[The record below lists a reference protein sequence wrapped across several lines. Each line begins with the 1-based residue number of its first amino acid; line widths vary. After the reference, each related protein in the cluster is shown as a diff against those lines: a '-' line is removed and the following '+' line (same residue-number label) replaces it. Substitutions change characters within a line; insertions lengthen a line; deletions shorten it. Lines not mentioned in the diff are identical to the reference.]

1 LAERVAVEDLVK
13 LAILLGSGE
22 LSLERKRE
30 ILASFVAAARK
41 SIDSWIERYV
51 ESRFPQPLAG
61 RVLYAVMGGKRLRGS
76 LLILYAYMEGADEA
90 PLDLAAAVEMAH
102 SASLVHDD
110 IADSSETRRG
120 RPSFWAKFGL
130 HEAVTVPHILIPEA
144 LSIIGRRGENMLLKS
159 IEGWRLAAKGQY
171 YDLLVKSSEIDVDYE
186 ELVRLKSGAVF
197 ATACYIGS
205 SVAKGDAET
214 AYEFGMRLGIAYQA
228 LDDATAIVQD
238 SVDSGSALLALNL
251 WGERAVDELVE
262 TARKELREGLVLLEP
277 SLRDVL
283 AVFALKTVEDIS
295 REGGNAFY
303 DMVRRSLVHV
313 VSY

>member
-1 LAERVAVEDLVK
+1 MARRVAEENLAK
-13 LAILLGSGE
+13 LAMLLGSSE
-22 LSLERKRE
+22 LSLECKRE
-30 ILASFVAAARK
+30 ILVSFVAAARR
-41 SIDSWIERYV
+41 SIDSWIERYI
-51 ESRFPQPLAG
+51 ESRFPQPLAD

-76 LLILYAYMEGADEA
+76 LLILYAYMEGVDET

-110 IADSSETRRG
+110 IVDSSKTRRG
-120 RPSFWAKFGL
+120 RPSFWTKFGL

-144 LSIIGRRGENMLLKS
+144 LSIIGRRGESILLKS
-159 IEGWRLAAKGQY
+159 IEGWKLAAKGQY

-238 SVDSGSALLALNL
+238 SVDSGSALLALSL
-251 WGERAVDELVE
+251 WGEKAVDELIE
-262 TARKELREGLVLLEP
+262 TARRELREGLVLLKS

-295 REGGNAFY
+295 REGGNVFFN
-303 DMVRRSLVHV
+303 MVRESLIRMI
-313 VSY
+313 SY